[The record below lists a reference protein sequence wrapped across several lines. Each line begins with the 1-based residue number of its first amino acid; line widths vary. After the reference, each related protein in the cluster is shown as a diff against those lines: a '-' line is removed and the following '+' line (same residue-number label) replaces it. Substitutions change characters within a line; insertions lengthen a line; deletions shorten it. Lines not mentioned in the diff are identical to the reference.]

1 MSMCVPGGSPAA
13 GDGPDHT
20 EDEAE
25 QEKPPSEQS
34 PPFQTREVED
44 AQPAQLDERADDAQ
58 PSGDAEATEAIRT
71 AVTAHHGITPDD
83 IVWKAPGEINRTSS
97 GKIARRVAKK
107 NYVGF

>member
-44 AQPAQLDERADDAQ
+44 AQPAQLDERTDDAQ
-58 PSGDAEATEAIRT
+58 AGAGRGTLVHELTVASASIGHQGPCGARPA
-71 AVTAHHGITPDD
+71 GYTPL
-83 IVWKAPGEINRTSS
+83 
-97 GKIARRVAKK
+97 AK
-107 NYVGF
+107 YLYAYIGT

>member
-58 PSGDAEATEAIRT
+58 AG
-71 AVTAHHGITPDD
+71 VG
-83 IVWKAPGEINRTSS
+83 G
-97 GKIARRVAKK
+97 GKLSPA
-107 NYVGF
+107 